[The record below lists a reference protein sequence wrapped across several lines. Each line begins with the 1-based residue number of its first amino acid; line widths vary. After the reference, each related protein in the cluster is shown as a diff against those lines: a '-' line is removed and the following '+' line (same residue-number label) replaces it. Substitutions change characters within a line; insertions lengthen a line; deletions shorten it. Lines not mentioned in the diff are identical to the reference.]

1 MSSRHNDILV
11 TRLNNILKD
20 FDIDDDIFDL
30 LYAAIDEYVGHT
42 PITDN
47 GTDDDYVLPVAE
59 HSDSETDEHVV
70 HVAEHSESETD
81 EHICETCGMECSS
94 AIELLDHN
102 MIYHENAFGDQFG
115 CDVCSYWTKT
125 SDELNEHYRTTHG
138 ETETDSESTSDEN
151 DPIADG
157 KDNNEDEHETKSN
170 IGDDSSDSEESNIGT
185 DPIPKFIDEQKSEF
199 KKNLPKLSIA
209 VGSPEI
215 IDADDKSIDPL
226 KSARKTFKLFKE
238 RVKRERVP
246 VTERTRAPRNV
257 LHVQD
262 GTFECPICEL
272 KFNSP
277 YHLGEHFSY
286 AHQSYEMQKILDTK
300 TSIYFPGYD
309 MLHMIN
315 MIDFLDND
323 QLKKII
329 HESCP
334 ICCSEYTTSIISR
347 TRSCTQFDRLHM
359 HKSPD
364 KTSYQKIE
372 DIIKKT
378 YADTEIS
385 LFDHHYPLLMTC
397 CKKYICHSCIKSHIM
412 ATYNIT
418 CPFCTKDHTR
428 EDMTYVTE
436 LKPGMFNKSTWQTW
450 WSKHIDI
457 LF

>member
-1 MSSRHNDILV
+1 MSSRHNDALV
-11 TRLNNILKD
+11 TKINDILND
-20 FDIDDDIFDL
+20 FDITDETYNL
-30 LYAAIDEYVGHT
+30 LYTAIDEYVEHT
-42 PITDN
+42 SST
-47 GTDDDYVLPVAE
+47 
-59 HSDSETDEHVV
+59 ETDEHILPVV
-70 HVAEHSESETD
+70 EQSESETETETN

-115 CDVCSYWTKT
+115 CDVCPYWAKT
-125 SDELNEHYRTTHG
+125 SDDLNEHYRTTHG
-138 ETETDSESTSDEN
+138 ESDSESTVTEN
-151 DPIADG
+151 NPVADG
-157 KDNNEDEHETKSN
+157 KDNSEDEQETKS
-170 IGDDSSDSEESNIGT
+170 IGDDSSDSELSIGT
-185 DPIPKFIDEQKSEF
+185 ETVPKVVDEQISDF
-199 KKNLPKLSIA
+199 KKKLPKLVITEF
-209 VGSPEI
+209 PPDFI
-215 IDADDKSIDPL
+215 NDADDKSIDPL
-226 KSARKTFKLFKE
+226 KNTRQTFKLFKE
-238 RVKRERVP
+238 KVKKKNIP
-246 VTERTRAPRNV
+246 LTERAPRNV
-257 LHVQD
+257 HHVQD
-262 GTFECPICEL
+262 GTFECPVCEL

-286 AHQSYEMQKILDTK
+286 AHQSYEIQKVLDTK

-323 QLKKII
+323 QLKKITN
-329 HESCP
+329 ETCP
-334 ICCSEYTTSIISR
+334 ICCTGYTTSIISR

-364 KTSYQKIE
+364 KASYQKIE
-372 DIIKKT
+372 DAIKKT

-412 ATYNIT
+412 ATYDII

-436 LKPGMFNKSTWQTW
+436 LKPGMFNKSTWHTW